1 VLPTRSAACSR
12 EPRGRAEAAK
22 SDRIGRGRALV
33 VQPLTAALGKLLQ
46 VKQRAIE
53 RRAPLRLSCART
65 QPAVCL

>member
-1 VLPTRSAACSR
+1 
-12 EPRGRAEAAK
+12 
-22 SDRIGRGRALV
+22 V